1 MISGIRDKK
10 FLIGSALSLTLVIF
24 LFRKIDYGQ
33 LLTAFREMDYR
44 YLVPALVSTL
54 VSYWFRAVRWRLL
67 LMPLKA
73 TRMKNLFPATI
84 IGYMGNNLLP
94 ARMGEFVRAYALARS
109 ESLTTSGVFASLVI
123 DRLCDGFSV
132 LLILVITLF
141 TVRLPYGME
150 QVQRTLEMGGY
161 AIFGVYALAVSFLF
175 GLKRWNQTTVRII
188 TTLLQP
194 LPERFSEKIVSLIDA
209 FMGGL
214 RLSLHPAALGAVIV
228 TSLAIWTTAI
238 WPIDLTLR
246 AFGIVLPASASLFIM
261 IFLVFAVMV
270 PASPGYVG
278 TYHAACVYGLMAF
291 NVEKE
296 QALSVALVIHA
307 LGFFPVILLGLWYL
321 GKAKLSLR
329 SIREETAGGSDCH

>member
-1 MISGIRDKK
+1 MISGATDKK
-10 FLIGSALSLTLVIF
+10 LWIGSAISLVFLIF

-33 LLTAFREMDYR
+33 LVAAFKVLDYR
-44 YLVPALVSTL
+44 FLIPALISTM

-84 IGYMGNNLLP
+84 IGYMANNLLP
-94 ARMGEFVRAYALARS
+94 ARLGEFVRAYTLARS
-109 ESLTTSGVFASLVI
+109 ESLTTTGVFASLVI
-123 DRLCDGFSV
+123 DRLCDGFTV
-132 LLILVITLF
+132 LLILILTMF
-141 TVRLPYGME
+141 TVRLPPGME
-150 QVQRTLEMGGY
+150 KVQHTMELGGY
-161 AIFGVYALAVSFLF
+161 ITFGVYAVVVLFLLAM
-175 GLKRWNQTTVRII
+175 KRWTS
-188 TTLLQP
+188 TTLRLITAILNP
-194 LPERFSEKIVSLIDA
+194 LPERFSLKVVALLDA

-214 RLSLHPAALGAVIV
+214 RLSLHPAALGAVV
-228 TSLAIWTTAI
+228 LTSLVIWSTAI

-291 NVEKE
+291 NIGKE
-296 QALSVALVIHA
+296 QALSVALVMHA
-307 LGFFPVILLGLWYL
+307 MNFFPVIFLGLWYL
-321 GKAKLSLR
+321 WKANLSLK
-329 SIREETAGGSDCH
+329 SIREETAKAET